1 MIENIEGYPEYHITK
16 DGRVYSHKRNKFL
29 SLIINSHGYKHVN
42 LCRHNPQTNKVERKV
57 NDIHRMVAKAYIPNP
72 NNLPQVD
79 HIDEN
84 KTNNNVTNL
93 QWITTQGNVEK
104 EHSYYWLV
112 EKVSTGEQEWIY
124 NMKKWCR
131 EKGLD
136 NTALTNTYRRH
147 LDPNNVNL
155 PLTSKG
161 YKVIG
166 RREEIFP

>member
-1 MIENIEGYPEYHITK
+1 MIENIEGWPGYFVTK
-16 DGRVYSHKRNKFL
+16 DGMVYSYKTNKFL
-29 SLIINSHGYKHVN
+29 SPGINTHGYKHVN
-42 LCRHNPQTNKVERKV
+42 LYRHNDQTNKVEKKNFRV
-57 NDIHRMVAKAYIPNP
+57 HRLVAETYIPNP
-72 NNLPQVD
+72 DCLKEVD
-79 HIDEN
+79 HIDDN
-84 KTNNNVTNL
+84 KENNNVTNL
-93 QWITTQGNVEK
+93 QWITSQGNNEK
-104 EHSYYWLV
+104 AFSKYYLI

-166 RREEIFP
+166 KRGEIFP